1 VFREGVGESSRVQE
15 RERSREWKR
24 VQEFKS
30 SRDHENGREFKSSRE
45 REITRM
51 EESSRVQEFERS
63 REWKRVQEFKRERE
77 TEITRMEEFKRERER
92 DHEFKS
98 SEEQTVNS
106 NWIGRMKCH
115 QFQWYIHSAQPRS
128 NHAPDQDNTDTQRTT
143 DLWDSLPYTWTEATD
158 EFEGLASTP

>member
-1 VFREGVGESSRVQE
+1 
-15 RERSREWKR
+15 
-24 VQEFKS
+24 
-30 SRDHENGREFKSSRE
+30 
-45 REITRM
+45 M

-63 REWKRVQEFKRERE
+63 REWKSSRVQEREITRMEEFKSSRERE
-77 TEITRMEEFKRERER
+77 TEITRMEEFKR

-115 QFQWYIHSAQPRS
+115 QCQWYIHSAQPRS